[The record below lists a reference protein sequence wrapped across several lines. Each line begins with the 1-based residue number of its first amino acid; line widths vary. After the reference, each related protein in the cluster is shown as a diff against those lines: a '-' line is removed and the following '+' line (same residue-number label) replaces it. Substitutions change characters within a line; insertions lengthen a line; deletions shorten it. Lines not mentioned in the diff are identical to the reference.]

1 MKPRTQNVLLTA
13 VSVGLAV
20 LLWFQVS
27 EEERSEIILS
37 IPLEYRNLPKG
48 FEILSDGGLL
58 TTVNVWVRGTTAT
71 IKTLQPREVRAWVDL
86 TGAGPG
92 DRIFEMSST
101 NVQVP
106 YDFAVLRISPSQIRL
121 RIEEIVTRRV
131 PVIPQLEGKPP
142 EGTALVGTFVTP
154 PEVEIVGPKSAVDS
168 IKRVITDSIDLSSIN
183 GDFTRKVNAGVENS
197 AVRLGKTKEVV
208 VSLRVSVI
216 KDMLTL
222 RHVALSVEGSKGT
235 VRFLPKVIRV
245 ELQAT
250 KPMLKKVIP
259 AEVRAVVD
267 VKGLKPGVYELTPKI
282 VGFDDKNVSVT
293 TVDPVRVHVEIDSTD
308 GSK

>member
-1 MKPRTQNVLLTA
+1 MKSRTQNLLLTA

-20 LLWFQVS
+20 LLWFLVS

-37 IPLEYRNLPKG
+37 TPLEYRNLPRG

-71 IKTLQPREVRAWVDL
+71 IKNLQPREVRAWVDL

-92 DRIFEMSST
+92 DRIFELSSS

-121 RIEEIVTRRV
+121 RVEQIVSRRV
-131 PVIPQLEGKPP
+131 PVMPQLEGKPP
-142 EGTALVGTFVTP
+142 DGYALVGTFVTP

-168 IKRVITDSIDLSSIN
+168 IKRVITDSIDVSEIRGEFS
-183 GDFTRKVNAGVENS
+183 RKVNAGVENS

-208 VSLRVSVI
+208 VSLRVSQI
-216 KDMLTL
+216 KDILTL
-222 RHVALSVEGSKGT
+222 RHVALNVEGSTAT
-235 VRFLPKVIRV
+235 VRFTPRAVRV
-245 ELQAT
+245 ELQAP
-250 KPMLKKVIP
+250 KPLLKQVVPVQVK
-259 AEVRAVVD
+259 AVLD
-267 VKGLKPGVYELTPKI
+267 LKGLKAGVYELTPRI
-282 VGFDDKNVSVT
+282 EGLDKNVSVI
-293 TVDPVRVHVEIDSTD
+293 TVDPERVHVEIE
-308 GSK
+308 